1 MTKGPCMLGKLNHYL
16 GSRAADEGRAALYP
30 EIDFCKLLTLFIVV
44 SYEVLRILKT
54 FTEYYFVLHRFKAR
68 FDMQRISY

>member
-30 EIDFCKLLTLFIVV
+30 EIDFCK
-44 SYEVLRILKT
+44 
-54 FTEYYFVLHRFKAR
+54 
-68 FDMQRISY
+68 

>member
-30 EIDFCKLLTLFIVV
+30 EIDFCKSWVMKFMLLNRSEVIHFLEQKPVQLERIVV
-44 SYEVLRILKT
+44 SRRYN
-54 FTEYYFVLHRFKAR
+54 
-68 FDMQRISY
+68 

>member
-30 EIDFCKLLTLFIVV
+30 EIDFCKLLIFDRAAHF
-44 SYEVLRILKT
+44 ENRT
-54 FTEYYFVLHRFKAR
+54 FTQYFVLHRFKAR
-68 FDMQRISY
+68 FDMQRVSY